1 MMRVPGV
8 TLHTTRSMRQR
19 VGMVKGFWMAMRL
32 LEGEDMVNGDQ
43 TLNNRLVKT
52 DAINPL
58 FP

>member
-1 MMRVPGV
+1 
-8 TLHTTRSMRQR
+8 
-19 VGMVKGFWMAMRL
+19 MVKGFWMAMRL